1 MHGSVVEKPI
11 ARKCTLPKRELLPGM
26 STLPPDVC
34 PKEVKVEKADQFALQ
49 AFFHEYCIPSSNT
62 GISPGFL
69 RGLEQKFYDVA
80 PDSMLK
86 IACKAVAYASHGVS
100 LNRPVLS
107 HRAVVLYQG
116 VLSRFAVAMHDPGSI
131 ERKDSLCV
139 AMLLGLYEV
148 INSSCFS

>member
-1 MHGSVVEKPI
+1 
-11 ARKCTLPKRELLPGM
+11 M

-69 RGLEQKFYDVA
+69 RGLEQKFYDVV

-86 IACKAVAYASHGVS
+86 IACQAVAYASCGVS

-107 HRAVVLYQG
+107 HRSAVLYQD
-116 VLSRFAVAMHDPGSI
+116 VLSRFVVAMHDPGSI
-131 ERKDSLCV
+131 EREDSLYV

-148 INSSCFS
+148 ILSSISHHACN